1 MADTFAENI
10 PSPVSPQALYPVVA
24 GFLETV
30 LNRLLYSE
38 NVLKPARARLTG
50 KTLTLRLTEPDMQF
64 TLIFSEKQL
73 DVISRWEDPADCVL
87 QTRFLTLLKLKD
99 KQQLLALIRQGD
111 VIIDGDM
118 QVIQHFSAL
127 LDMAESESGTLSGT
141 VYRRYCRTDTDSDC
155 RKRRA
160 VYPSGGMPSAGISDR
175 RAHP

>member
-73 DVISRWEDPADCVL
+73 DVISRWEDP
-87 QTRFLTLLKLKD
+87 QTVCCKP
-99 KQQLLALIRQGD
+99 
-111 VIIDGDM
+111 V
-118 QVIQHFSAL
+118 FS
-127 LDMAESESGTLSGT
+127 
-141 VYRRYCRTDTDSDC
+141 RC
-155 RKRRA
+155 
-160 VYPSGGMPSAGISDR
+160 
-175 RAHP
+175 